1 MFRNIFGNVAFAPPE
16 VKIALIVAFA
26 IIAIV
31 SYLLGSISFAV
42 IFTKKFAHT
51 DVREHGSGNAGMT
64 NVMRTAGKLP
74 GILTFLG
81 DFLKGTASSALGMI
95 LINPLTNALV
105 LAQGKNFTG
114 EYVFPVIAGAFAG
127 LFCLIGHMWPIFFGF
142 RGGKGV
148 ATIVGLAVSFS
159 PLTSLTCF
167 ALFGVLLLITKIVS
181 ISSIIAVASAT
192 PVHLIFFKAQEY
204 PLFTEDSAW
213 VVSLLI
219 ATMSVLIIAR
229 HHENIVRLFKGT
241 ERKIGSKKKG

>member
-1 MFRNIFGNVAFAPPE
+1 MFGNIIFAPPE
-16 VKIALIVAFA
+16 VKIALVVAFA
-26 IIAIV
+26 IIAVV

-42 IFTKKFAHT
+42 IFTKKFANT

-81 DFLKGTASSALGMI
+81 DFLKGTASSAIGML
-95 LINPLTNALV
+95 LINPLTNALI
-105 LAQGKNFTG
+105 LAQGQEFIG
-114 EYVFPVIAGAFAG
+114 EYVYPVIAGAFAG
-127 LFCLIGHMWPIFFGF
+127 LFCLVGHMWPIFFGF

-167 ALFGVLLLITKIVS
+167 AIFIILILLTKIVS
-181 ISSIIAVASAT
+181 LSSIIAVACAT
-192 PVHLIFFKAQEY
+192 PVHLIYFKAQQY
-204 PLFTEDSAW
+204 PLFTENSAL
-213 VVSLLI
+213 VVSLII

>member
-1 MFRNIFGNVAFAPPE
+1 MFGNITFAPPE
-16 VKIALIVAFA
+16 IKIAIVVSFV

-42 IFTKKFAHT
+42 IFTKKFANT

-81 DFLKGTASSALGMI
+81 DFLKGTAASAIGM
-95 LINPLTNALV
+95 LCINPLTNALIY
-105 LAQGKNFTG
+105 AQGKSFTG
-114 EYVFPVIAGAFAG
+114 EYVFPVLAGAFAG

-167 ALFGVLLLITKIVS
+167 AIFIVLILLTKTVS
-181 ISSIIAVASAT
+181 LSSIIAVASAA
-192 PVHLIFFKAQEY
+192 PVHLLYFKPQQY
-204 PLFTEDSAW
+204 PLFTENSTL
-213 VVSLLI
+213 VVSVLI
-219 ATMSVLIIAR
+219 AIMSVLIIAR